1 MKRWRSILVICC
13 LIGSL
18 FSGCDLFGNSAHVC
32 ISEILPENN
41 GVLAD
46 ETGAHPGWIE
56 LYNPTDEAIS
66 LEGYTL
72 WSNGAAEAFVFGNI
86 SLDAGDYL
94 VIFASGE
101 NYQDL
106 ENRALH
112 TNFTLNAS
120 GDTVRLADASGREL
134 SRITY
139 NDLSANASCGV
150 DDKGQ
155 TVYYLSP
162 TPGAANSAT
171 IPHNGV
177 SAPTT
182 SQVTVSINE

>member
-1 MKRWRSILVICC
+1 MKRWISILLICC
-13 LIGSL
+13 LIGGL
-18 FSGCDLFGNSAHVC
+18 FSGCDLFGDSAHVY

-72 WSNGAAEAFVFGNI
+72 RSSGAAEAFAFGNV

-94 VIFASGE
+94 VIFASGK

-120 GDTVRLADASGREL
+120 GDTVCLADASGREL

-139 NDLSANASCGV
+139 NALSANASCGV

-162 TPGAANSAT
+162 TPGTA
-171 IPHNGV
+171 
-177 SAPTT
+177 
-182 SQVTVSINE
+182 